1 MEDFLAQAKVIWV
14 ENKQFVGIDSSNHS
28 VVLSTQDEKNA
39 VGMKPSDLLLVALAS
54 CTAVDVVQILEKK
67 RTPLNSMRIE
77 VSGEQQEDPPW
88 TFETIHMSFSLSGK
102 DLKPEDVKKA
112 IELSENKYCSVAAS
126 LRGTVDITH
135 SFEISE

>member
-1 MEDFLAQAKVIWV
+1 MAQAKVIWV